1 MNKKL
6 KTNNFLSKKCYNAIL
21 NIKNFAMKKYL
32 LLLLI
37 LFITLYNSILCES
50 SLKLE
55 KRVYTKSELDSLVAL
70 LKGAN
75 DNKKIDILIELTYG
89 NLLNKSVALKYFK
102 EGYDLATKN
111 SDEQKKAQLLLE
123 KGKTFDKNKEHSKGI
138 EQFIAALKIFKKLE
152 DKKGIGT
159 SYNFIGQAY
168 YNKNDQVKAVEYYLY
183 SLDILRS
190 IDDKEG
196 IAICAN
202 DLGIVNYFLG
212 NYDVSLKY
220 YIEALSIKEKLN
232 KINSLAISYN
242 NISLVYFALK
252 NYDESLKF
260 LFKASELNSN
270 IKDFDGISAILSNIA
285 NIYVEKG
292 NTQLAYEFSLKAIQE
307 SRTRNNNVI
316 LANSYYNL
324 GKLFLYNDEYIT
336 SKKYLKLAL
345 AIYDSLNSP
354 QGISQAL
361 NRLAKVSM
369 LENNYKDAVVFL
381 EQSLAIAKKHHFRE
395 RIKECFIDLST
406 CFKQFGDYKQSL
418 DYLNEY
424 ISISDSLMNNDKNRQ
439 LLALQIAYET
449 EKKSKEIELLKS
461 EQENDKT
468 VRIALIIIIIFII
481 FFVFV
486 LFYSYTRKKIANKV
500 LSEKNEKIN
509 LQKEEL
515 QEANLTKDKFF
526 SIIAHDL
533 KSPFQGILG
542 FSNYLIDN
550 LDTLSKVDIKSYIKL
565 LNEQVQGLY
574 GLIENLL
581 DWSRVQNKGM
591 KINFENIKIATLVND
606 VVKVFDN
613 QARKKNIKIT
623 INASEEYF
631 VLADKNMLFS
641 IFQNLISNSLKFTHI
656 DGYINIYAKSTIG
669 NKIEVTIEDDGVGIS
684 DENKEKLFKNE
695 TLFSNR
701 GTADE
706 KGTGLGLIITKEFVE
721 KNNGTIRIE
730 SEENKGTKFIICFP
744 SI

>member
-1 MNKKL
+1 
-6 KTNNFLSKKCYNAIL
+6 
-21 NIKNFAMKKYL
+21 MKK

-37 LFITLYNSILCES
+37 STCFIISGSLAYGES
-50 SLKLE
+50 ALKL
-55 KRVYTKSELDSLVAL
+55 KKVNYTQQELDSLANL
-70 LKGAN
+70 LNKVN
-75 DNKKIDILIELTYG
+75 DYEKVDVLIELTYG
-89 NLLNKSVALKYFK
+89 NLLNKPVALRYFN
-102 EGYDLATKN
+102 EGYNLAVKIG
-111 SDEQKKAQLLLE
+111 DESKTAQLLLE
-123 KGKTFDKNKEHSKGI
+123 KGKIFDKNNEQDKGI
-138 EQFIAALKIFKKLE
+138 EQFKNALAIYKELQ
-152 DKKGIGT
+152 DNKGIGT
-159 SYNFIGQAY
+159 CYNFIGQAY

-183 SLDILRS
+183 SLDALKS
-190 IDDKEG
+190 VDDKEG

-212 NYDVSLKY
+212 NYDVALKY
-220 YIEALSIKEKLN
+220 YLEALSIKEKLN
-232 KINSLAISYN
+232 YKNSLAISYN
-242 NISLVYFALK
+242 NISLVYYALK

-260 LFKASELNSN
+260 LFKAAELNTS
-270 IKDFDGISAILSNIA
+270 IKDFAGIATILSNIA
-285 NIYVEKG
+285 NIYIEKR
-292 NTQLAYEFSLKAIQE
+292 NTQLGYEFSLKAIEE
-307 SRTRNNNVI
+307 SRTRNNKVS

-336 SKKYLKLAL
+336 GKKYLKLAL
-345 AIYDSLNSP
+345 SIYDSLNSS
-354 QGISQAL
+354 QGRAQTL
-361 NRLAKVSM
+361 NRLAKLSM
-369 LENNYKDAVVFL
+369 LENNYKDAVVLL
-381 EQSLAIAKKHHFRE
+381 EKSLAIAKKHHFRE
-395 RIKECFIDLST
+395 RIKECYIDLST
-406 CFKQFGDYKQSL
+406 CYKQFGDYKQSL

-468 VRIALIIIIIFII
+468 VRIALIVIIVFII

-486 LFYSYTRKKIANKV
+486 LYYNYTRKKIANKI

-591 KINFENIKIATLVND
+591 KINFENIKISTLVND
-606 VVKVFDN
+606 VIKVFDN
-613 QARKKNIKIT
+613 QARKKNIKIS
-623 INASEEYF
+623 INTSEEYS
-631 VLADKNMLFS
+631 VVADRNMLFS
-641 IFQNLISNSLKFTHI
+641 IFQNLISNSLKFTHQE
-656 DGYINIYAKSTIG
+656 GHINIYA
-669 NKIEVTIEDDGVGIS
+669 NKTNTDRVEIFIEDDGIGMS
-684 DENKEKLFKNE
+684 NENQRKLFNNE
-695 TLFSNR
+695 ALFTSR

-706 KGTGLGLIITKEFVE
+706 KGTGLGLIITKEFIE

-730 SEENKGTKFIICFP
+730 SEENKGTKFIISLKCVEN